1 MASTTT
7 NRAAGSPSAA
17 RKWSTSAQTRQRII
31 DAAAELFGEFGY
43 EHTSI
48 NDVVARSGISVGSIY
63 HHIGG
68 KAELFN
74 AVMGQTMSAHGQAS
88 RIAITAAR
96 EGGVTDSVDLFL
108 IGARA
113 YMHANWLTRTISR
126 ITLSD
131 DRPAGSAEL
140 QRALSN
146 RLLEGMRT
154 IKIGDPPIPEASG
167 RGISA
172 LLLAGVTLVTQ
183 LDDED
188 LVFEVIDYYVGL
200 VRKLAKD

>member
-7 NRAAGSPSAA
+7 NRAAGSLSAA

-31 DAAAELFGEFGY
+31 DAAAELFSEAGY

-74 AVMGQTMSAHGQAS
+74 AVSAQATSKHGEAS
-88 RIAITAAR
+88 RIAIAAAR
-96 EGGVTDSVDLFL
+96 EGGLTDPVELFL
-108 IGARA
+108 VGARA
-113 YMHANWLTRTISR
+113 YILASWRTRSISR
-126 ITLSD
+126 ITLGD

-140 QRALSN
+140 QQLLQR
-146 RLLEGMRT
+146 RMLEGMRN
-154 IKIGDPPIPEASG
+154 IQIGHPPLPEASSV
-167 RGISA
+167 GINA
-172 LLLAGVTLVTQ
+172 LLRAGAELITQQENESTAIALA
-183 LDDED
+183 
-188 LVFEVIDYYVGL
+188 DYYVGL